1 MGDAAFALMFAVV
14 MVSGVFLIFTAMK
27 QRADSLERRHRERMA
42 MIERGQIPPAEPV
55 RRGSGSSLALSLG
68 IIIIG
73 LGFALMTII
82 GIAAGEP
89 GVGIGVGGAI
99 VIVGVAFVVR
109 SLVVRPPEVSSMPA
123 PVTRTRTTE
132 EP

>member
-27 QRADSLERRHRERMA
+27 QRSESLERQHRERMA

-55 RRGSGSSLALSLG
+55 RRGRGSSLAMSLG

-73 LGFALMTII
+73 AGFALMTVIA
-82 GIAAGEP
+82 IAAGEP
-89 GVGIGVGGAI
+89 GVGIGIGGAI
-99 VIVGVAFVVR
+99 VIVGVAFIVR
-109 SLVVRPPEVSSMPA
+109 SLVVRPLETTSLPA